1 MFVIEEVNMEMSE
14 SEGIR
19 GRRPTLKNSPQSY
32 IILPVSSNDQT
43 NKTV

>member
-32 IILPVSSNDQT
+32 ISSNDQT